1 MIDVTFSRG
10 KFQEIFENY
19 SDYVHNHGYVKM
31 PYSTWKSINK
41 ELQTLTLGD
50 VEVSVGDT
58 QAIITF
64 LKTDLNRTFFF
75 NKDIEGHNN
84 FYDYI
89 LNEANIKKRHEII
102 ASIDSLNSNTITIP
116 NVVANFQTTNRNNTC
131 ISIDAFQDTN
141 CSNTCISI
149 DDTVTT
155 SRIDELSASV
165 TEMQDF
171 INSLTAAIPQPLD
184 NKEKETKNMNTNL
197 FKNFDFGPCG
207 DTIRMSAYGLA
218 IKNRDGAWVAYNK
231 ATGDIMDVDI
241 LNFDGKNF
249 FYKMPVAIKDIAMGD
264 VVIHN
269 RKPVIVDGIMDNS
282 LAVVDPYEGEYRE
295 IMFAK
300 SPFGF
305 NFVTKVVSLLGDMFQ
320 GAAAPNADNPFGNIL
335 PLLLLSDEN
344 KDIDPM
350 LAIMMMNGNGNMN
363 PILMYALMADKN
375 DNKMKDILPLMFLSG
390 NNPFMVNPP
399 SDVTIV
405 K

>member
-1 MIDVTFSRG
+1 MIDVIFTRNEF
-10 KFQEIFENY
+10 KKIFEDY
-19 SDYVHNHGYVKM
+19 SDYVHNHGYIKM
-31 PYSTWKSINK
+31 PYSTWKSMNK
-41 ELQTLTLGD
+41 ELQTLSLNIVRIYINSIEAS
-50 VEVSVGDT
+50 VE
-58 QAIITF
+58 F
-64 LKTDLNRTFFF
+64 LNDISLSRTYYFQ
-75 NKDIEGHNN
+75 KDMDGHNN

-89 LNEANIKKRHEII
+89 LNEAKMKQQGYEVIV
-102 ASIDSLNSNTITIP
+102 STDSLNSNNTIIASNAITD
-116 NVVANFQTTNRNNTC
+116 FQSINCNNAC
-131 ISIDAFQDTN
+131 ISIDTAA
-141 CSNTCISI
+141 SHI
-149 DDTVTT
+149 DD
-155 SRIDELSASV
+155 LGASI
-165 TEMQDF
+165 TQMQDS
-171 INSLTAAIPQPLD
+171 INSLTAAITKPFD
-184 NKEKETKNMNTNL
+184 NNKEKETKNMNTNL

-207 DTIRMSAYGLA
+207 DTVRMSAYGLA

-249 FYKMPVAIKDIAMGD
+249 FYKMPVAIKDIATGD

-282 LAVVDPYEGEYRE
+282 LSVVDPYEGEKRE

-363 PILMYALMADKN
+363 PMLMYALMTDKN

-390 NNPFMVNPP
+390 NNPFMVNSP

>member
-1 MIDVTFSRG
+1 MIDVIFTKEEFKR
-10 KFQEIFENY
+10 IFENY
-19 SDYVHNHGYVKM
+19 SDYVHNHGYVKI

-41 ELQTLTLGD
+41 KLQSLSLGD

-58 QAIITF
+58 QAFITF
-64 LKTDLNRTFFF
+64 LNADLDRMFFF
-75 NKDIEGHNN
+75 NKDTVEGHNN

-89 LNEANIKKRHEII
+89 LNEVNTKKWSREII
-102 ASIDSLNSNTITIP
+102 GSIDSLNSNSITIS
-116 NVVANFQTTNRNNTC
+116 NSAANFQTINRNNTV
-131 ISIDAFQDTN
+131 ISTDALKTTN
-141 CSNTCISI
+141 ACISI
-149 DDTVTT
+149 DDTV
-155 SRIDELSASV
+155 ASINDLN
-165 TEMQDF
+165 TNITQMQDS
-171 INSLTAAIPQPLD
+171 INSLTAAITKPFD
-184 NKEKETKNMNTNL
+184 NNKEKETKNMNTNL

-207 DTIRMSAYGLA
+207 DTVRMSAYGLA
-218 IKNRDGAWVAYNK
+218 IKNRNNAWVAYNR

-249 FYKMPVAIKDIAMGD
+249 FYKMPVAIKDVAVGD

-269 RKPVIVDGIMDNS
+269 RKPVIVDGILDNS
-282 LAVVDPYEGEYRE
+282 FAVVDPYENEKRE

-350 LAIMMMNGNGNMN
+350 LAVMMMNGNGNMN
-363 PILMYALMADKN
+363 PMLMYALMADKN

>member
-1 MIDVTFSRG
+1 MIDVTFTKEEFKR
-10 KFQEIFENY
+10 IFENY
-19 SDYVHNHGYVKM
+19 SDYVHNHGYVKI

-41 ELQTLTLGD
+41 ELQSLSLGD

-58 QAIITF
+58 QAFITF
-64 LKTDLNRTFFF
+64 LNADLDRMFFF
-75 NKDIEGHNN
+75 NKDTVEGHNN

-89 LNEANIKKRHEII
+89 LNETAIKQWGQEII
-102 ASIDSLNSNTITIP
+102 ASIDNLTSNTITA
-116 NVVANFQTTNRNNTC
+116 ANTIADLQTINRNNTV
-131 ISIDAFQDTN
+131 ITTN
-141 CSNTCISI
+141 ACISI
-149 DDTVTT
+149 DDTV
-155 SRIDELSASV
+155 ASINDLN
-165 TEMQDF
+165 TNITQMQDS
-171 INSLTAAIPQPLD
+171 INSLTAAITKPFD
-184 NKEKETKNMNTNL
+184 NNKEKEIKNMNTNL

-207 DTIRMSAYGLA
+207 DTVRMSAYGLA

-249 FYKMPVAIKDIAMGD
+249 FYKMPVAVKDIATGD

-282 LAVVDPYEGEYRE
+282 LSVVDPYEGEKRE

-344 KDIDPM
+344 KNIDPM
-350 LAIMMMNGNGNMN
+350 LAIMMMNGNSNMN
-363 PILMYALMADKN
+363 PMLMYALMTDKN
-375 DNKMKDILPLMFLSG
+375 DNKMKDILPLLFLSG

>member
-1 MIDVTFSRG
+1 MIDVIFTKEEFKR
-10 KFQEIFENY
+10 IFENY
-19 SDYVHNHGYVKM
+19 SDYVHNHGYVKI

-41 ELQTLTLGD
+41 ELQSLSLGD

-58 QAIITF
+58 QAFITF
-64 LKTDLNRTFFF
+64 LNADLDRMFFF
-75 NKDIEGHNN
+75 NKDTVEGHNN

-89 LNEANIKKRHEII
+89 LNEVNTKKWSREII
-102 ASIDSLNSNTITIP
+102 GSIDSLNSNSITIS
-116 NVVANFQTTNRNNTC
+116 NSAANFQTINRNNTV
-131 ISIDAFQDTN
+131 ISTDALKTTN
-141 CSNTCISI
+141 ACISI
-149 DDTVTT
+149 DDTV
-155 SRIDELSASV
+155 ASINDLN
-165 TEMQDF
+165 TNITQMQDS
-171 INSLTAAIPQPLD
+171 INSLTAAITKPFD
-184 NKEKETKNMNTNL
+184 NNKEKETKNMNTNL

-207 DTIRMSAYGLA
+207 DTVRMSAYGLA
-218 IKNRDGAWVAYNK
+218 IKNRNNAWVAYNR

-249 FYKMPVAIKDIAMGD
+249 FYKMPVAIKDVAVGD

-269 RKPVIVDGIMDNS
+269 RKPVIVDGILDNS
-282 LAVVDPYEGEYRE
+282 FAVVDPYENEKRE

-350 LAIMMMNGNGNMN
+350 LAVMMMNGNGNMN
-363 PILMYALMADKN
+363 PMLMYALMADKN